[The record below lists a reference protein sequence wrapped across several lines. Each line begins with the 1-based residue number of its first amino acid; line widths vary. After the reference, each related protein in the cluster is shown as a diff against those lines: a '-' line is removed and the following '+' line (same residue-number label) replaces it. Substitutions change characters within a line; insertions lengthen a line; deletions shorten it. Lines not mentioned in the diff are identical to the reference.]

1 MSSPTDTTT
10 AHSQIDA
17 HFKELYAQLNT
28 FSKQA
33 RTLQDDLKALQRAT
47 KAADKNIRAK
57 KRRPQEKLNLSST
70 LSKFLGV
77 ESSAQLSKAEVMKQI
92 STYIKEKNLQNAED
106 RRRFKPNKELCKIF
120 NVQKPT
126 NITFVEINKLVS
138 HHMTK

>member
-57 KRRPQEKLNLSST
+57 KRRPQEKLNLSSIQHKY
-70 LSKFLGV
+70 KF
-77 ESSAQLSKAEVMKQI
+77 
-92 STYIKEKNLQNAED
+92 Y
-106 RRRFKPNKELCKIF
+106 
-120 NVQKPT
+120 
-126 NITFVEINKLVS
+126 
-138 HHMTK
+138 

>member
-1 MSSPTDTTT
+1 MSAPTESSH
-10 AHSQIDA
+10 AQIDA
-17 HFKELYAQLNT
+17 HFKELYTQLNT

-33 RTLQDDLKALQRAT
+33 RSIQDDLKSLQRAT
-47 KAADKNIRAK
+47 KAADKTIRAK
-57 KRRPQEKLNLSST
+57 KRRPQEKLNISAS

-92 STYIKEKNLQNAED
+92 SSYIKEKNLQNAAD

-120 NVQKPT
+120 NVTKPT